1 MSFDSFA
8 PGRARLARVDESPA
22 TRYLRLGLRIGRHV
36 DGMVDAYYGPRELSD
51 AVDAEPL
58 AEPRTLVA
66 DAEALLEELD
76 DGWLRDQV
84 LGLHTFAGVLAG
96 ETLAYADEVE
106 RCYGVRPTFT
116 DESVFETAHAQLE
129 ELLPGEG
136 TLAERHEEWERSIRI
151 PTEQVERVVAAAIDV
166 ARTQT
171 RDILELPE
179 GEDVE
184 LEIVRDVP
192 WLAFCAFE
200 GELRSR
206 IQVNVD
212 LPISAVE
219 ALVLTIHE
227 TYPGHHAERAAKEQL
242 LVRGQGLLEETIV
255 MVPTPQSVVSEGIA
269 SLAPHLLLDGDG
281 AQALAAVTREAG
293 VELDVEHAQAVR
305 RAKEPCGWA
314 SVNAALMLY
323 EDDAGE
329 DEVRAYARR
338 WGLATEEVA
347 NHLLRFLK
355 EPTSRTYV
363 VTYDAGLELCRAW
376 VGDDPTRFRTLLTE
390 QVRVRDLLAAPRA

>member
-1 MSFDSFA
+1 
-8 PGRARLARVDESPA
+8 VTESPA
-22 TRYLRLGLRIGRHV
+22 TRYLRLGLRLGRHV
-36 DGMVDAYYGPRELSD
+36 DGMVDAYFGPRELAD

-58 AEPRTLVA
+58 VEPRTLVA
-66 DAEALLEELD
+66 DADALLDELD

-84 LGLHTFAGVLAG
+84 VGLHTFAGVLAG
-96 ETLAYADEVE
+96 ESLSYPDEVE

-116 DESVFETAHAQLE
+116 DEAVFAAAHERLE

-136 TLAERHEEWERSIRI
+136 TLAERHEAWETSIRI
-151 PTEQVERVVAAAIDV
+151 PTEHVERVVAAAIEEAR
-166 ARTQT
+166 ART
-171 RDILELPE
+171 RDYVELPE
-179 GEDVE
+179 GETVE
-184 LEIVRDVP
+184 LEIVHDEP
-192 WLAFCAFE
+192 WLAFCAYE

-212 LPISAVE
+212 LPISAIE

-227 TYPGHHAERAAKEQL
+227 TYPGHHAERCAKEQL
-242 LVRGQGLLEETIV
+242 LVRGRGLLEETIV

-269 SLAPHLLLDGDG
+269 SLAPDLLLDGEG
-281 AQALAAVTREAG
+281 AHALAEVTREAG
-293 VELDVEHAQAVR
+293 VELDVEHAQSVR

-323 EDDAGE
+323 EDGAAD
-329 DEVRAYARR
+329 DEVVAYARR
-338 WGLATEEVA
+338 WGLATAEVA

-363 VTYDAGLELCRAW
+363 ITYDAGLELCRAW
-376 VGDDPTRFRTLLTE
+376 VGNDRARFRTLLTE
-390 QVRVRDLLAAPRA
+390 QVRVSDLLAAGV